1 MTPKNKTKILSLINA
16 YQLSEAFTALD
27 KLNLQNP
34 DYAKLKR
41 EFIAG
46 IKTVD
51 FVEQLIVLVNNI
63 EIEGQNNTILKPNQT
78 TTFENMKKMISNRL
92 TITATAFILLLSLYW
107 YLKTEDI
114 NKIEPLIGIIG
125 SSLTLILGI
134 FFSYEEKQ
142 IAKRKNVVEGT
153 TLKGKNIHIGDT
165 GGIDN
170 QNYDEKN
177 IVAGSN
183 LEANGDIRIGDIK

>member
-1 MTPKNKTKILSLINA
+1 MTHANKTKILSLIND
-16 YQLSEAFTALD
+16 YQLSEAFTALE
-27 KLNLQNP
+27 KLNLQNT

-41 EFIAG
+41 EFITG

-153 TLKGKNIHIGDT
+153 TLKGKNIH
-165 GGIDN
+165 
-170 QNYDEKN
+170 KN
-177 IVAGSN
+177 I
-183 LEANGDIRIGDIK
+183 LWIMIKYPLLFVLLISFLLNFQLF

>member
-1 MTPKNKTKILSLINA
+1 MTPANKTKILSLINA

-63 EIEGQNNTILKPNQT
+63 ETEGRDKPIFKPNQT
-78 TTFENMKKMISNRL
+78 TISKNMKKIISHRL
-92 TITATAFILLLSLYW
+92 TITATAFMLVIFLYW
-107 YLKTEDI
+107 YLNADEI
-114 NKIEPLIGIIG
+114 NKIEPLIGIIS
-125 SSLTLILGI
+125 SSLALILGI

-142 IAKRKNVVEGT
+142 IAKRKNVVEES

-177 IVAGSN
+177 IVADSN